1 MDGFS
6 ILYGHRMGN
15 GEMFSDVGKFKD
27 SVFFDEHDSGVLKT
41 KNGDLTISVIA
52 YAEVQAD
59 DWEIYNVERSR
70 KDDNVVAYIVER
82 SEIVREDV
90 ISERYILLSTC
101 DGSEKNKRDV
111 LLVGIRK

>member
-6 ILYGHRMGN
+6 IIYGHRMGN

-27 SVFFDEHDSGVLKT
+27 NVFFDEHDSGVLRT